1 MEVNL
6 TAPPKSKVA
15 LAKQLGVSRQ
25 SLYYQPKLPE
35 KDLLLKLEIEAV
47 MENNKGYGHKRVADA
62 LSMNKKRIRRVMK
75 LFGLKPKRSRKP
87 PLKPSDQGQAP
98 MTIPNLVK
106 GMLIE
111 APGMVW
117 VYDFTYLW
125 FLGRFVYLATVEDIF
140 TREIV
145 GFAVSVR
152 HDANLVCQAMT
163 NALENHQAPE
173 FGHSDQGSEY
183 RSAKYQS
190 LLTAAGIT
198 PSMSKKGSPWENGY
212 QESFYSQFKLEL
224 GHPEC
229 YANLGEL
236 IEAIALQIHYY
247 NHRRIHTALRCAPV
261 TFAARYQ
268 TATEVLKIKKIVN
281 FQNTANIL
289 TV

>member
-1 MEVNL
+1 MEVNAV
-6 TAPPKSKVA
+6 APEKSKTEI
-15 LAKQLGVSRQ
+15 AKQLGVSRQ

-35 KDLLLKLEIEAV
+35 KDLLLKFQIETV
-47 MENNKGYGHKRVADA
+47 MEGNKGYGHKRIADA
-62 LSMNKKRIRRVMK
+62 LSINKKRIRRVMK

-87 PLKPSDQGQAP
+87 PAKPDDQGQTPA
-98 MTIPNLVK
+98 TIPNLLK
-106 GMLIE
+106 GILVE
-111 APGMVW
+111 VPGHAW

-125 FLGRFVYLATVEDIF
+125 FFGRFVYLATVEDIF

-145 GFAVSVR
+145 GWAVSFR
-152 HDANLVCQAMT
+152 HDANLVCRTMT
-163 NALENHQAPE
+163 NALENHPAPKI
-173 FGHSDQGSEY
+173 GHSDQGSEY
-183 RSAKYQS
+183 RSAKYQP
-190 LLTAAGIT
+190 LLAAAGIT

-247 NHRRIHTALRCAPV
+247 NHQRIHTALRCAPAV
-261 TFAARYQ
+261 FAKRHQ
-268 TATEVLKIKKIVN
+268 TAIEVSKMKKIVT